1 MTSNTRA
8 MPIPYCISSLFFA
21 FFCLS
26 FTRLFYHLSS
36 FITSEDRNMYAVEFF
51 RMPKFI
57 HFLGERHR
65 VLKKD

>member
-1 MTSNTRA
+1 MTSSTRE

-36 FITSEDRNMYAVEFF
+36 FITSEDRNILRIFSYKIEVLV
-51 RMPKFI
+51 
-57 HFLGERHR
+57 FLPNY
-65 VLKKD
+65 